1 MLVQAELVQTVT
13 QSARLSKDQGPL
25 DREALSL
32 VSLTRVKSVAP
43 VCAAHTS
50 QCSASALHVCCTHR
64 HLPRKPT
71 RLPWWLQKSLISH
84 AKT

>member
-50 QCSASALHVCCTHR
+50 PLLCLSSPRVLHSPPPAKKTHKAALVVTEV
-64 HLPRKPT
+64 
-71 RLPWWLQKSLISH
+71 SH
-84 AKT
+84 FPC